1 MENEINTIPQT
12 VAYSEPVKIIQDR
25 TGIDIL
31 TGLPL
36 KNIRSDLLSDFET
49 LPILN
54 QT

>member
-12 VAYSEPVKIIQDR
+12 AAYSEPVKIIQDR

-36 KNIRSDLLSDFET
+36 KKISSDLLSDFEP

-54 QT
+54 QI